1 MKIIPSRQTII
12 KYTPSTQ
19 TIIKNLPS
27 NQAIIKIDESLNINN
42 IKKHRR
48 SIKNIK
54 KVSKHKRSIK
64 NKKNI
69 TIEIKNNNQENKF
82 TPKIL
87 LISIIVL
94 LILGLICILII
105 LLLMKMRKP
114 EKSDESIPIPDL
126 EIPIRIDIIT
136 LKKIIKV
143 TPEFPINISISELNY
158 EEAQSILDSQIIVE
172 NHILLNETI
181 NYINNYLILCG
192 SDIELAS
199 NNTIISYTLPNFL
212 INPTKGALKIVKSDI
227 EFYKKKYQKLSKR
240 VNDFTKV
247 VSESLKNL
255 YSPLNDIKEEL
266 IKILDQYEETITNL
280 SIPLILGKK
289 GLNITINKRR
299 LEVIDDIEEYK
310 NETENLNG
318 LYNELFKYINE
329 EVKNIGDEINQ
340 IPKLVTDLQNK
351 VEGSKEQYIKTLDD
365 FNEPENYRQ
374 HHENLLKI
382 KSSFLSIRNDVN
394 EKKDEI
400 EEKMNSY
407 QNQYIRRKIDFEEL
421 EDECDTEIVNL
432 NNSSIKIKKE
442 IDIIRNENVRSPIFS
457 PDLEVSIIIANYI
470 IKSLDTT
477 VKYVERGAMIK
488 KEGMEEIIS
497 IINVIEKTSLDLL
510 FLMDITGSM
519 TPYLDQSK
527 QNIINIMNKI
537 ILECPGIDINLGFI
551 GYRDVY
557 EINNKQYVD
566 IDFTLNHANLQNSIQ
581 NVIATGGKGD
591 GPEDVAWALERALD
605 KNWKNNARFAILV
618 ADYPCH
624 GAKYHSIN
632 TDEYPNGVPGRK
644 EISQL
649 VRELAEN
656 NISLFCMRITQY
668 TDIMFEEFKK
678 IYNNFNNCEFR
689 VVPLN
694 SERSLSNIVVDSA
707 ADVYVNQRNI
717 ET

>member
-1 MKIIPSRQTII
+1 MKIIPI
-12 KYTPSTQ
+12 
-19 TIIKNLPS
+19 
-27 NQAIIKIDESLNINN
+27 NQQIMKSDESLNDDNT
-42 IKKHRR
+42 KKHRT
-48 SIKNIK
+48 SFKNNK

-64 NKKNI
+64 IKNNYTTEKKDNN

-82 TPKIL
+82 TPKII

-94 LILGLICILII
+94 LIVGLICTLII
-105 LLLMKMRKP
+105 LLLKKNRKP
-114 EKSDESIPIPDL
+114 EKSDESISLSDL
-126 EIPIRIDIIT
+126 EIPIRRDIIA
-136 LKKIIKV
+136 LKKVIKV

-158 EEAQSILDSQIIVE
+158 EEAQSIFNSQLIVE

-266 IKILDQYEETITNL
+266 IKIINQYEETITNL
-280 SIPLILGKK
+280 SIPLILGEK

-299 LEVIDDIEEYK
+299 LEVIDDLEEYK
-310 NETENLNG
+310 NETEILNG

-329 EVKNIGDEINQ
+329 EVKNIGDEINA
-340 IPKLVTDLQNK
+340 IPTLVTDLQNK
-351 VEGSKEQYIKTLDD
+351 VEDSKEQYIKTLDD

-457 PDLEVSIIIANYI
+457 PDLEASIIIADYI

-477 VKYVERGAMIK
+477 VKKVERGAMIQ
-488 KEGMEEIIS
+488 KEGMEEIIT
-497 IINVIEKTSLDLL
+497 IINVVEKTSLDLL
-510 FLMDITGSM
+510 FVMDITGSM

-551 GYRDVY
+551 GYRDVFGVDS
-557 EINNKQYVD
+557 NNYVD
-566 IDFTLNHANLQNSIQ
+566 IDFTLNHTNLKNSIQ
-581 NVIATGGKGD
+581 NVNASGGGGD

-605 KNWKNNARFAILV
+605 KNWKNSARFTILV

-624 GAKYHSIN
+624 GTKYHTIN
-632 TDEYPNGVPGRK
+632 TDKYPNGVPSRK

-656 NISLFCMRITQY
+656 NISLYCMRITQL
-668 TDIMFEEFKK
+668 TDIMFEEFEK
-678 IYNNFNNCEFR
+678 IYNNFDECEFR

-694 SERSLSNIVVDSA
+694 SEQSLSNIVVDSA
-707 ADVYVNQRNI
+707 AEVYVNQRNI
-717 ET
+717 EA